1 MDDINENADRIL
13 SIEEV
18 LVASPTE
25 ASLRVQ
31 VTDLLLGGLR
41 DVRIGRLPL
50 EQSDVLRRIEAALEA
65 YGSYFYPPEHRLRGG
80 HRTARRSPAERGTR
94 ARARRISEL

>member
-1 MDDINENADRIL
+1 MDDMKESEDRIPP
-13 SIEEV
+13 IEEA
-18 LVASPTE
+18 LIVAPTE

-65 YGSYFYPPEHRLRGG
+65 YGSYFYPTE
-80 HRTARRSPAERGTR
+80 RR
-94 ARARRISEL
+94 